1 MPARAALPTLY
12 AKKSS
17 TAAGRSLR
25 ITIRPCL
32 ISLRAMLTVVSI
44 LTTTALFSVAM
55 LLVLGSLLRS
65 PVAGVREWFFANLAM
80 VVSLPLLALR
90 NTIPD
95 VVSIVVANVI
105 VSLAGA
111 FYYAGC
117 ARFLGRPTRW
127 KLMLTGVTLV
137 GVAMTVW
144 RYVDANLPLRVVA
157 STSFNAIVCTAVG
170 VILLRHRPRDRSPYN
185 FWFAALMAFLF
196 AATQLVRGLY
206 FLTLAPDES
215 LAMLNSVWNISLL
228 TVGAVVMP
236 TLTMIAV
243 MIVHDAMLAKVEH
256 ALNHD
261 HLTGAL
267 TRKRFESIA
276 RDLLAAAQP
285 IQPTAPPVLLL
296 IDLDHFKR
304 INDTHGHAGGDD
316 VLRAFVQMARGVMRP
331 GDALGRLG
339 GEEFGLLL
347 PAASAADA
355 AAMAESLRAQAE
367 AQIVS
372 GQFGSCRYSI
382 SIGVASAQR
391 DDSPDRLNARADRAL
406 YVAKNGG
413 RNRVAMEEIQP
424 ETKLPANAG
433 RNVVRA

>member
-1 MPARAALPTLY
+1 
-12 AKKSS
+12 
-17 TAAGRSLR
+17 
-25 ITIRPCL
+25 
-32 ISLRAMLTVVSI
+32 MLTVVSI

-90 NTIPD
+90 TAIPD
-95 VVSIVVANVI
+95 VISIVVANVI

-137 GVAMTVW
+137 GVAMIVW

-157 STSFNAIVCTAVG
+157 STSFNAIICTAVG

-196 AATQLVRGLY
+196 AATQMVRGLY

-285 IQPTAPPVLLL
+285 MQTMQPMQPLALLL

-316 VLRAFVQMARGVMRP
+316 VLRAFVQTAHGFMRP

-339 GEEFGLLL
+339 GEEFGFLL
-347 PAASAADA
+347 PSATATEAAVV
-355 AAMAESLRAQAE
+355 AESLRAQAE

-372 GQFGSCRYSI
+372 GEFGACRYSI
-382 SIGVASAQR
+382 SIGVAAAQHG
-391 DDSPDRLNARADRAL
+391 DTPDRLNARADRAL
-406 YVAKNGG
+406 YLAKNGG
-413 RNRVAMEEIQP
+413 RNRVAMEETQP
-424 ETKLPANAG
+424 KTTLPANAG

>member
-1 MPARAALPTLY
+1 
-12 AKKSS
+12 
-17 TAAGRSLR
+17 
-25 ITIRPCL
+25 
-32 ISLRAMLTVVSI
+32 MLTVVSI

-90 NTIPD
+90 TAIPD
-95 VVSIVVANVI
+95 FISIVVANVI

-127 KLMLTGVTLV
+127 KQMLAGVTLV
-137 GVAMTVW
+137 GVGMVVW

-157 STSFNAIVCTAVG
+157 STSFNAIICTAVG

-196 AATQLVRGLY
+196 AATQMVRGLY
-206 FLTLAPDES
+206 FLTLPPDES

-267 TRKRFESIA
+267 TRKRFEIIA

-285 IQPTAPPVLLL
+285 MQPMQPMQPLALLL

-316 VLRAFVQMARGVMRP
+316 VLRAFVQMAHGFMRP

-347 PAASAADA
+347 PATTATEA

-367 AQIVS
+367 
-372 GQFGSCRYSI
+372 GQRVTGEFGACRYSI
-382 SIGVASAQR
+382 SIGVATAQHE
-391 DDSPDRLNARADRAL
+391 DSPDRFNARADRAL
-406 YVAKNGG
+406 YVAKNSG
-413 RNRVAMEEIQP
+413 RNRVASEESLP
-424 ETKLPANAG
+424 EMKLPANAG
-433 RNVVRA
+433 RNIALA

>member
-1 MPARAALPTLY
+1 
-12 AKKSS
+12 
-17 TAAGRSLR
+17 
-25 ITIRPCL
+25 
-32 ISLRAMLTVVSI
+32 MLTVVSI

-90 NTIPD
+90 TAIPD
-95 VVSIVVANVI
+95 FISIVVANVI

-127 KLMLTGVTLV
+127 RQMLAGVALV
-137 GVAMTVW
+137 GAAMIVW

-157 STSFNAIVCTAVG
+157 STSFNAVICTAVG

-196 AATQLVRGLY
+196 AATQVVRGLY

-276 RDLLAAAQP
+276 RDLLAGAQP
-285 IQPTAPPVLLL
+285 MQPPALLL

-304 INDTHGHAGGDD
+304 INDTHGHAGGDE
-316 VLRAFVQMARGVMRP
+316 VLRAFVQTARGFMRP

-347 PAASAADA
+347 PATTAADA
-355 AAMAESLRAQAE
+355 AAVAESLRAQAE
-367 AQIVS
+367 GQAVS
-372 GQFGSCRYSI
+372 GEFGACRYSI
-382 SIGVASAQR
+382 SIGVATAQR
-391 DDSPDRLNARADRAL
+391 GDSPDRFNARADRAL
-406 YVAKNGG
+406 YVAKNSG
-413 RNRVAMEEIQP
+413 RNRVAMEETQP

>member
-1 MPARAALPTLY
+1 
-12 AKKSS
+12 
-17 TAAGRSLR
+17 
-25 ITIRPCL
+25 
-32 ISLRAMLTVVSI
+32 MLTVVSI

-90 NTIPD
+90 TAIPD
-95 VVSIVVANVI
+95 FISIVVANVI

-127 KLMLTGVTLV
+127 KQMLAGVTLV
-137 GVAMTVW
+137 GVGMIVW
-144 RYVDANLPLRVVA
+144 RYVDANLPLRVVV

-196 AATQLVRGLY
+196 AATQVVRGLY
-206 FLTLAPDES
+206 FLTLPPDES
-215 LAMLNSVWNISLL
+215 LAMLSSVWNISLL

-276 RDLLAAAQP
+276 RDLLAVAQP
-285 IQPTAPPVLLL
+285 MQPMQPTQPMQPLALLL

-304 INDTHGHAGGDD
+304 INDAHGHAGGDE
-316 VLRAFVQMARGVMRP
+316 VLRAFVQMARGLMRP

-347 PAASAADA
+347 PATTAIEA

-367 AQIVS
+367 
-372 GQFGSCRYSI
+372 GQTVTGEFGACRYSI
-382 SIGVASAQR
+382 SIGVATAQTE
-391 DDSPDRLNARADRAL
+391 DSPDRFNARADRAL
-406 YVAKNGG
+406 YVAKNSG
-413 RNRVAMEEIQP
+413 RNRVASEESLL
-424 ETKLPANAG
+424 EMKLPANAG
-433 RNVVRA
+433 RNIALA

>member
-1 MPARAALPTLY
+1 
-12 AKKSS
+12 
-17 TAAGRSLR
+17 
-25 ITIRPCL
+25 
-32 ISLRAMLTVVSI
+32 MLTVVSI
-44 LTTTALFSVAM
+44 LTTTALFSLAM

-90 NTIPD
+90 TAIPD
-95 VVSIVVANVI
+95 FISIVVANV
-105 VSLAGA
+105 VMSLAGA

-117 ARFLGRPTRW
+117 ARFLGRPVPWVR
-127 KLMLTGVTLV
+127 MLA
-137 GVAMTVW
+137 GVALIGIAMIVW
-144 RYVDANLPLRVVA
+144 RYVDANLPMRVVA
-157 STSFNAIVCTAVG
+157 STTFNTIVCTAIG
-170 VILLRHRPRDRSPYN
+170 VILLRRRPRDRSPYN

-196 AATQLVRGLY
+196 AGTQMVRGLY
-206 FLTLAPDES
+206 FMTLAPDES

-243 MIVHDAMLAKVEH
+243 MMVHDAMLAKVEH

-267 TRKRFESIA
+267 TRKRFESIT

-285 IQPTAPPVLLL
+285 ARPLVLLL

-304 INDTHGHAGGDD
+304 INDTHGHAGGDE
-316 VLRAFVQMARGVMRP
+316 VLRAFVQMAGDFVRP

-347 PAASAADA
+347 PATTAADA

-367 AQIVS
+367 GQVVS
-372 GQFGSCRYSI
+372 GEFGSCRYSI
-382 SIGVASAQR
+382 SIGIATAHWE
-391 DDSPDRLNARADRAL
+391 DSPDRFNARADRAL
-406 YVAKNGG
+406 YAAKNSG
-413 RNRVAMEEIQP
+413 RNRVASEETLPKLETEMEMEM
-424 ETKLPANAG
+424 ELPAKAG
-433 RNVVRA
+433 RNSAQA

>member
-1 MPARAALPTLY
+1 
-12 AKKSS
+12 
-17 TAAGRSLR
+17 
-25 ITIRPCL
+25 
-32 ISLRAMLTVVSI
+32 MLTVVSI

-90 NTIPD
+90 TAIPD
-95 VVSIVVANVI
+95 FISIVVANVI
-105 VSLAGA
+105 MSLAGA

-117 ARFLGRPTRW
+117 ARFLGRPVPWRR
-127 KLMLTGVTLV
+127 MLAGVTLV
-137 GVAMTVW
+137 GVAMIVW

-157 STSFNAIVCTAVG
+157 STTFNTIVCIAIG
-170 VILLRHRPRDRSPYN
+170 MILLRHRPRDRSPYN
-185 FWFAALMAFLF
+185 FWFAALMSFLF
-196 AATQLVRGLY
+196 ATTQMVRGLY
-206 FLTLAPDES
+206 FLTLTPDES
-215 LAMLNSVWNISLL
+215 LAMLNNVWNISLL

-243 MIVHDAMLAKVEH
+243 MMVHDAMLAKVEH

-276 RDLLAAAQP
+276 RDLLAGVQP
-285 IQPTAPPVLLL
+285 IQPSALLL

-316 VLRAFVQMARGVMRP
+316 VLRAFVQTARGFMRP

-347 PAASAADA
+347 PATTAADA

-367 AQIVS
+367 AQVVT
-372 GQFGSCRYSI
+372 GEFGSCRYSI
-382 SIGVASAQR
+382 SIGVATAR
-391 DDSPDRLNARADRAL
+391 HDDNPDRFNARADRAL
-406 YVAKNGG
+406 YVAKNSG
-413 RNRVAMEEIQP
+413 RNRVASEETLL
-424 ETKLPANAG
+424 EMKLPANAG
-433 RNVVRA
+433 SNIALA

>member
-1 MPARAALPTLY
+1 
-12 AKKSS
+12 
-17 TAAGRSLR
+17 
-25 ITIRPCL
+25 
-32 ISLRAMLTVVSI
+32 MLTVISI

-90 NTIPD
+90 TAIPD
-95 VVSIVVANVI
+95 VISIVVANVI

-127 KLMLTGVTLV
+127 KLMLTGVALV
-137 GVAMTVW
+137 GVAMVVW

-157 STSFNAIVCTAVG
+157 CTTFNALVCTAVG
-170 VILLRHRPRDRSPYN
+170 AILLRHRPRDRSPYN

-196 AATQLVRGLY
+196 AATQVVRGLY

-243 MIVHDAMLAKVEH
+243 MMVHDAMLAKVEH

-261 HLTGAL
+261 HLTDAL

-276 RDLLAAAQP
+276 RDLLAGAQP
-285 IQPTAPPVLLL
+285 MQPPALLL

-304 INDTHGHAGGDD
+304 INDTHGHAGGDE
-316 VLRAFVQMARGVMRP
+316 VLRAFVQTARGFMRP

-347 PAASAADA
+347 PATTAADA

-367 AQIVS
+367 
-372 GQFGSCRYSI
+372 GQTVTGEFGACRYSI
-382 SIGVASAQR
+382 SIGVATAQR
-391 DDSPDRLNARADRAL
+391 GDSPDRLNARADRAL
-406 YVAKNGG
+406 YVAKNSG
-413 RNRVAMEEIQP
+413 RNRVASENSVP

-433 RNVVRA
+433 RNIAQA

>member
-1 MPARAALPTLY
+1 
-12 AKKSS
+12 
-17 TAAGRSLR
+17 
-25 ITIRPCL
+25 
-32 ISLRAMLTVVSI
+32 MLTVVSI

-90 NTIPD
+90 TAIPD
-95 VVSIVVANVI
+95 FISIVVANVV

-127 KLMLTGVTLV
+127 KHMLAGVTLV
-137 GVAMTVW
+137 GVGMIVW
-144 RYVDANLPLRVVA
+144 RYVDANLPLRVVV
-157 STSFNAIVCTAVG
+157 STSFNAVVCTAVG
-170 VILLRHRPRDRSPYN
+170 LILLRHRPRDRSPYN

-196 AATQLVRGLY
+196 AATQVVRGLY
-206 FLTLAPDES
+206 FMTLPPDES

-276 RDLLAAAQP
+276 CDLLSRVHQTK
-285 IQPTAPPVLLL
+285 PTRPPALLL

-316 VLRAFVQMARGVMRP
+316 VLRAFVQMAHGFMRP
-331 GDALGRLG
+331 GDVLGRLG

-347 PAASAADA
+347 PATTVTEA

-367 AQIVS
+367 
-372 GQFGSCRYSI
+372 GQTVTGEFGVCRYSI
-382 SIGVASAQR
+382 SIGVATAQHE
-391 DDSPDRLNARADRAL
+391 DSPDRFNARADRAL

-413 RNRVAMEEIQP
+413 RNRVAIEETQP
-424 ETKLPANAG
+424 ETTLPTNAG
-433 RNVVRA
+433 SVVAPA

>member
-1 MPARAALPTLY
+1 
-12 AKKSS
+12 
-17 TAAGRSLR
+17 
-25 ITIRPCL
+25 
-32 ISLRAMLTVVSI
+32 MLTVVSI

-90 NTIPD
+90 TAIPD
-95 VVSIVVANVI
+95 FISIVVANVI

-127 KLMLTGVTLV
+127 KQMLAGVALV
-137 GVAMTVW
+137 GVGMIVW
-144 RYVDANLPLRVVA
+144 RYVDANLPLRVVVA
-157 STSFNAIVCTAVG
+157 TSFNAIICTAVG

-196 AATQLVRGLY
+196 AATQVVRGLY
-206 FLTLAPDES
+206 FLTLPPDES
-215 LAMLNSVWNISLL
+215 LAMLSSVWNISLL

-267 TRKRFESIA
+267 TRKRFESIT

-285 IQPTAPPVLLL
+285 MQTTSTTQPLALLL

-304 INDTHGHAGGDD
+304 INDTHGHAGGDE

-347 PAASAADA
+347 PATTAAEA

-367 AQIVS
+367 
-372 GQFGSCRYSI
+372 GQNVTGEFGACRYSI
-382 SIGVASAQR
+382 SIGVATAQSQ
-391 DDSPDRLNARADRAL
+391 DSPDRFNARADRAL
-406 YVAKNGG
+406 YVAKNSG
-413 RNRVAMEEIQP
+413 RNRVASEESLL
-424 ETKLPANAG
+424 EMKLPANAG
-433 RNVVRA
+433 RNIALA